1 MVINHLL
8 TGMILQVVKFHRKL
22 QTHHPPNSR
31 PARMLWPGM
40 DFPRLKTPEPNVLK

>member
-8 TGMILQVVKFHRKL
+8 TGMILQLVKFHR
-22 QTHHPPNSR
+22 QTPNHPPNSR
-31 PARMLWPGM
+31 PARMLRPGM